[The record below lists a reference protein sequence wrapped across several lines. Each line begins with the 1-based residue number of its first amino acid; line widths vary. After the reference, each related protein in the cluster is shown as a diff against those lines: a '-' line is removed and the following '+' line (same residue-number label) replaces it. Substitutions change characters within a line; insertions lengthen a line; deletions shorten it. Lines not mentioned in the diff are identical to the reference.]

1 MQIILRANFHFAM
14 NKQLCGEIMK
24 GSIKNWIFQ
33 PEFEKMPRDKLLKL
47 QEERLRRTVKHCYER
62 IPLYHRKFKDAGIT
76 PDDIKTMDD
85 LKKIPFT
92 EKEDLRKSYPFGMLA
107 VDLGEVLELH
117 ASSGTTGHPTTC
129 AYTKN
134 DLEVWSKVMAR
145 IYASAGT
152 KKGDIIQNAY
162 GYGLFTGGL
171 GFHYGALEIGATV
184 LPIAAGGTERQIRL
198 AKEFGTTI
206 LACTPSYAAHLGRYA
221 KEKLGIDPAKEL
233 KWKSGLFGAEA
244 WSEQLRE
251 RIEELLGLEAFDIYG
266 LSEVIGPGVSVECPQ
281 HDGLHIQEDHFLPEI
296 IDPKTGEAVEEG
308 EAGELVLTTLT
319 REATPVLRF
328 RTGDIT
334 VLKTEECPCGRTLA
348 RMGRVLGR
356 ADDML
361 KVRGVKFW
369 PKTVEHALLGI
380 KGVSEN
386 YEITIERPQELDIMT
401 LRVEPDKELFESVGG
416 DLMKLKDLAK
426 EIAEQIKSIVGV
438 KANVELVPY
447 GSLPRFMGKAK
458 RVKDLRK
465 ET

>member
-1 MQIILRANFHFAM
+1 MR
-14 NKQLCGEIMK
+14 
-24 GSIKNWIFQ
+24 GSSESWIFQ
-33 PEFEKMPRDKLLKL
+33 PEFEKMSRAKLANL
-47 QEERLRRTVKHCYER
+47 QKERLIKMVKYCYER
-62 IPLYHRKFKDAGIT
+62 VPVYRRKFKDAGIT
-76 PDDIKTMDD
+76 PDDIKSLDD
-85 LKKIPFT
+85 LEKIPFT
-92 EKEDLRKSYPFGMLA
+92 EKEDLRKAYPYGMLA
-107 VDLGEVLELH
+107 ADLSNVLELH

-134 DLEVWSKVMAR
+134 DLDVWSKVMAR

-152 KKGDIIQNAY
+152 KKGDIVQNAY

-184 LPIAAGGTERQIRL
+184 LPIAAGETERQITL
-198 AKEFGTTI
+198 AKEYGTTI
-206 LACTPSYAAHLGRYA
+206 LACTPSYAAHIGRCA
-221 KEKLGIDPAKEL
+221 VEKMGINPSKEL

-244 WSEQLRE
+244 WSEELRE

-281 HDGLHIQEDHFLPEI
+281 HDGLHIQEDHFLAEI
-296 IDPKTGEAVEEG
+296 IDPKTGERVEEG
-308 EAGELVLTTLT
+308 ETGELVLTTLT

-334 VLKTEECPCGRTLA
+334 SLKTDECACGRTSA
-348 RMGRVLGR
+348 RMGRVYGR

-369 PKTVEHALLGI
+369 PKTVEHALLNVNGA
-380 KGVSEN
+380 SEN
-386 YEITIERPQELDIMT
+386 YEIVIERPEELDIMT
-401 LRVEPDKELFESVGG
+401 LRLEPSKELFESVSG
-416 DLMKLKDLAK
+416 DLSKLQSLTKAV
-426 EIAEQIKSIVGV
+426 EEQVKSIVGV

-447 GSLPRFMGKAK
+447 GTLPRFMGKAK

-465 ET
+465 NI

>member
-1 MQIILRANFHFAM
+1 
-14 NKQLCGEIMK
+14 MK
-24 GSIKNWIFQ
+24 GSVKSWIFQ
-33 PEFEKMPRDKLLKL
+33 PEIERMPRNKRVKL
-47 QEERLRRTVKHCYER
+47 QEERLRKIVKHCYER
-62 IPLYHRKFKDAGIT
+62 VPLYHKKFENAGIT
-76 PDDIKTMDD
+76 PDDIKTIED

-92 EKEDLRKSYPFGMLA
+92 EKEDLRKAYPFGMLA
-107 VDLGEVLELH
+107 VNLNEVLELH

-134 DLEVWSKVMAR
+134 DLKVWSKVMAR

-152 KKGDIIQNAY
+152 ERGDIVQNAY

-171 GFHYGALEIGATV
+171 GFHYGALEIGAAV

-244 WSEQLRE
+244 WSEKLRE

-266 LSEVIGPGVSVECPQ
+266 LSEVIGPGVSVECPE
-281 HDGLHIQEDHFLPEI
+281 HNGLHIQEDHFLAEV
-296 IDPKTGEAVEEG
+296 IDSKTGEAVEEG
-308 EAGELVLTTLT
+308 ETGELVLTTLT

-334 VLKTEECPCGRTLA
+334 FLKTEECSCGRTLS
-348 RMGRVLGR
+348 RMGRILGR

-369 PKTVEHALLGI
+369 PKTVEHALLNI
-380 KGVSEN
+380 EGVSEN

-401 LRVEPDKELFESVGG
+401 LRVEPEKELFESVNG
-416 DLMKLKDLAK
+416 DLAK
-426 EIAEQIKSIVGV
+426 LQGLVKEITEQVKSVVGV
-438 KANVELVPY
+438 KAHVELVPY

-458 RVKDLRK
+458 RVKDLRR
-465 ET
+465 TL